1 MLFFLAISILGP
13 GSVFAQFDDLY
24 VNPRGEEVLTEKKAD
39 KKQSLQ
45 GLEETTESEVIPK
58 APLDETQY
66 ISYEDYF
73 HRLNQQD
80 LFDYYAD
87 GYQDGFLDAQ
97 RNNFTF
103 PNHYGF
109 GYYRS
114 TFYRRWPRNRF
125 YVSWGPYTN
134 WQWGWNYGFQP
145 YYFNHYTFYPSWSYG
160 FGGGPSF
167 AFYQTYDP
175 WFYGQSSWFR
185 SPYYN
190 RSWGNFYTFGQ
201 KNYQRQNVQKARYNF
216 ASSVPSRNNS
226 RTIYAGNSRRKE
238 AFVPENKNGRS
249 SQISKPLQSAN
260 LNKTSGNHETRSYY
274 ESSVKSYNTPSRSS
288 SLSRTYNTPS
298 RSSSHSRAYNTPSK
312 SSSHSRTY
320 NTPSR
325 NGSHSR
331 SYNTP
336 SRNSSHS
343 RSYNTP
349 SRNSSHRRSYNTPS
363 RNGSH
368 SRSYNTHSR
377 NSSHSRS
384 TISRNYPSSRR

>member
-1 MLFFLAISILGP
+1 MQNKRYRRNNYMIYGIIYWINKLMMNKRIKDTLFFLAFSILGP
-13 GSVFAQFDDLY
+13 GPVLAQFDDLY
-24 VNPRGEEVLTEKKAD
+24 VKPREEEILTEKKVVA
-39 KKQSLQ
+39 KQSLIP
-45 GLEETTESEVIPK
+45 LEEKTDRTITSQ

-66 ISYEDYF
+66 MSYEDYF
-73 HRLNQQD
+73 YRLNRED

-103 PNHYGF
+103 PYQYGF
-109 GYYRS
+109 GSYRS
-114 TFYRRWPRNRF
+114 SFYRRWPRNRF
-125 YVSWGPYTN
+125 YVSWSPYTN

-145 YYFNHYTFYPSWSYG
+145 YFFHHYTFYPSWSYG
-160 FGGGPSF
+160 FGGGPRF

-175 WFYGQSSWFR
+175 WFYGHSGWGG

-201 KNYQRQNVQKARYNF
+201 INYQRQNVQKARYNF

-238 AFVPENKNGRS
+238 TFVPENNNGRS

-260 LNKTSGNHETRSYY
+260 LNKTSGNRETRSYY

-288 SLSRTYNTPS
+288 SHSRTYNTPS
-298 RSSSHSRAYNTPSK
+298 RSSSHSRAYNTPSR
-312 SSSHSRTY
+312 SSSHSRAY

-325 NGSHSR
+325 SSSHSR
-331 SYNTP
+331 AYNTP
-336 SRNSSHS
+336 SRSSSH
-343 RSYNTP
+343 
-349 SRNSSHRRSYNTPS
+349 
-363 RNGSH
+363 
-368 SRSYNTHSR
+368 
-377 NSSHSRS
+377 
-384 TISRNYPSSRR
+384 